1 MLLEATGI
9 IAMLLILGAY
19 MLLSLGKMKADDKSY
34 QLANLL
40 GAILFIVYLAIKE
53 AWASVALNVVWAIV
67 AAFTLI
73 KIFRKSEDQ

>member
-19 MLLSLGKMKADDKSY
+19 MFLSLGKMKADDKSY

-40 GAILFIVYLAIKE
+40 GALLFIVYLSIKE

-73 KIFRKSEDQ
+73 KIFRKSEAK